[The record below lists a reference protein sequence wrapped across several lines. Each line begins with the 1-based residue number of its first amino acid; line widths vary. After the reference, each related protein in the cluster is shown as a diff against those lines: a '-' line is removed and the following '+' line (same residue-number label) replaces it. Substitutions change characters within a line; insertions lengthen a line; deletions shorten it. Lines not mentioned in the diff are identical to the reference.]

1 MFESFFVITYFCIL
15 VAIQSII
22 GVGVLVLGTPFLLIL
37 NYNIVDI
44 LFALLPL
51 SILTSLI
58 NLIIIKI
65 SNNFKLENNLVLK
78 NFFLICLPSIFIGLL
93 ILKVFQEYINFK
105 VIVGIVILFS
115 IFLVN
120 IKTKIKFKINFFRK
134 SILALTGIIHGLTNS
149 GGTLMSL
156 IVSSD
161 TSKEN
166 ARLQITF
173 FYLVLALSQYF
184 LTILIFQQQIY
195 NPFNIFSCLFLLIGI
210 VIGNILINII
220 SKNFYKQ
227 AVNLLAIITSII
239 LFINH

>member
-1 MFESFFVITYFCIL
+1 
-15 VAIQSII
+15 
-22 GVGVLVLGTPFLLIL
+22 
-37 NYNIVDI
+37 
-44 LFALLPL
+44 
-51 SILTSLI
+51 
-58 NLIIIKI
+58 
-65 SNNFKLENNLVLK
+65 
-78 NFFLICLPSIFIGLL
+78 
-93 ILKVFQEYINFK
+93 
-105 VIVGIVILFS
+105 
-115 IFLVN
+115 
-120 IKTKIKFKINFFRK
+120 
-134 SILALTGIIHGLTNS
+134 
-149 GGTLMSL
+149 MSL

-173 FYLVLALSQYF
+173 FYLVLALSQYI

>member
-37 NYNIVDI
+37 NFNIVDI

-65 SNNFKLENNLVLK
+65 SNNFKSENNLVLK

-93 ILKVFQEYINFK
+93 ILKFFQEYINFK

-156 IVSSD
+156 IVSSN